1 MIPPRQVFVIVAMMA
16 GWFALVAQFFL
27 AIDNRTAPV
36 AEAAI
41 RYISY
46 FTIEANGLATLGFTV
61 LLVARR
67 TALGRWFSRQS
78 VVTAI
83 TIYMVVVGVTYNIV
97 LRSLWRPRGME
108 LVVDELLHSVLP
120 AAYVFYWLLYA
131 SAKRRLMWK
140 IVPSWMLFPL
150 AYCIYTMIRGV
161 MTGWYPYPF
170 FNAAVLGYPRVLI
183 NIGEMIV
190 VFFGVA
196 ALFVV
201 IAKRIYQNGG

>member
-1 MIPPRQVFVIVAMMA
+1 MMT
-16 GWFALVAQFFL
+16 GWFTLVAQFFL

-36 AEAAI
+36 GETAI

-67 TALGRWFSRQS
+67 TAVGRWFSRQS

-83 TIYMVVVGVTYNIV
+83 TIYMVVVGLIYNII
-97 LRSLWRPRGME
+97 LRSLWRPGG
-108 LVVDELLHSVLP
+108 LQWVVDELLHSVLP
-120 AAYVFYWLLYA
+120 VGCIFYWVLYA
-131 SAKRRLMWK
+131 APKRRLLWK
-140 IVPSWMLFPL
+140 TVPSLTVYPL
-150 AYCIYTMIRGV
+150 VYCIYTMIRGE

-170 FNAAVLGYPRVLI
+170 LDAGVLGYPRVLI
-183 NIGEMIV
+183 YIGGMMV
-190 VFFGVA
+190 VFIGVA

>member
-1 MIPPRQVFVIVAMMA
+1 VISLRQGFVIVAMMA

-41 RYISY
+41 RYMGY
-46 FTIEANGLATLGFTV
+46 FTIEANGLATLGFTL

-67 TALGRWFSRQS
+67 TAAGRWFSRQS

-83 TIYMVVVGVTYNIV
+83 TIYMVVVGLIYNII
-97 LRSLWRPRGME
+97 LRSLWKPSGLE
-108 LVVDELLHSVLP
+108 WVVDELLHTVLP
-120 AAYVFYWLLYA
+120 AGCVFYWLLYA
-131 SAKRRLMWK
+131 SAKKRLSWK
-140 IVPSWMLFPL
+140 TVPSWLLYPLF
-150 AYCIYTMIRGV
+150 YCIYTMIRGG

-170 FNAAVLGYPRVLI
+170 LDADVLGYPRVLM
-183 NIGEMIV
+183 NIGGMIV

>member
-1 MIPPRQVFVIVAMMA
+1 VTTFRQVFVIVAMMA

-27 AIDNRTAPV
+27 AIDNRTAP
-36 AEAAI
+36 AGETAI

-67 TALGRWFSRQS
+67 TVPGRWFSRQS

-83 TIYMVVVGVTYNIV
+83 TTYMVVVGLTYNII
-97 LRSLWRPRGME
+97 LRSLWKPSG
-108 LVVDELLHSVLP
+108 LQWVVDELLHSVLP
-120 AAYVFYWLLYA
+120 VGCVFYWLLYA
-131 SAKRRLMWK
+131 SAKKRLPWK
-140 IVPSWMLFPL
+140 AVPSWMLYPL
-150 AYCIYTMIRGV
+150 AYCIYTMIRGG

-170 FNAAVLGYPRVLI
+170 LDAGVLGYPRVLLY
-183 NIGEMIV
+183 IGGMIV

-201 IAKRIYQNGG
+201 VAKRIYQNGG